1 MTIPCTS
8 FNHTRGLVSTL
19 NARILRKAGLFL
31 RCFHAGIANVKQ
43 FNKILM
49 NMNIEEALV
58 KFGNY
63 LLSDER
69 MKMIVNE
76 DVKDKVSDSDIA
88 NFFEANGID
97 RKKEYDMV
105 KLTEKSFVIKTSVWK
120 FIKMKIEL
128 LFK

>member
-1 MTIPCTS
+1 
-8 FNHTRGLVSTL
+8 
-19 NARILRKAGLFL
+19 
-31 RCFHAGIANVKQ
+31 
-43 FNKILM
+43 M

-76 DVKDKVSDSDIA
+76 DVKDKVTDSDIA

-97 RKKEYDMV
+97 RKKECDMV
-105 KLTEKSFVIKTSVWK
+105 KLIEKSFVIKTSVWK

>member
-1 MTIPCTS
+1 
-8 FNHTRGLVSTL
+8 
-19 NARILRKAGLFL
+19 
-31 RCFHAGIANVKQ
+31 
-43 FNKILM
+43 M

>member
-1 MTIPCTS
+1 
-8 FNHTRGLVSTL
+8 
-19 NARILRKAGLFL
+19 
-31 RCFHAGIANVKQ
+31 
-43 FNKILM
+43 
-49 NMNIEEALV
+49 MNIEEALV